1 MRGIGEGSC
10 LIVVDVQNDF
20 CPDGALG
27 VREGDQ
33 VVPVL
38 NLWISEF
45 HKKGMPVVYTQDWH
59 PEDHV
64 SFVESGG
71 IWPPHCVQDTRGADF
86 HPDLI
91 VHGEVCRKGFV
102 SDKEAY
108 SGFDGRVAG
117 PDGPALDRWL
127 KEQEVSRIYVGGLA
141 TDYCVKATALDGIR
155 NGYEVVVLKDGVR
168 AVDVRQGD
176 GGRAIAEMVDAGAVL
191 E

>member
-1 MRGIGEGSC
+1 MHWHWGRFLS
-10 LIVVDVQNDF
+10 IVVMFRAAISTLMELRIQ
-20 CPDGALG
+20 
-27 VREGDQ
+27 EGDKWC
-33 VVPVL
+33 L
-38 NLWISEF
+38 FSTCGSTS
-45 HKKGMPVVYTQDWH
+45 HKKGMPVVYTHWH
-59 PEDHV
+59 PEAM
-64 SFVESGG
+64 FCRKRG
-71 IWPPHCVQDTRGADF
+71 IWPPTVFRIQGCRFPSGS
-86 HPDLI
+86 I